1 ALQRGGQRRGALGG
15 EVEITTWRTFV
26 APRRAHVF
34 PMRREVAERFE
45 LVERG
50 VDGAGREP
58 GRIHDVEAE
67 AVSVGDGVKDG
78 DLAKCERRRRFS
90 HGYLYHQPMLVSK
103 IDGSAADEVPA
114 MT

>member
-1 ALQRGGQRRGALGG
+1 RTRSRGPLFIADVRLQTSDFRLQDAPRGERHRLEILVALQRGGQRRGALGG

-67 AVSVGDGVKDG
+67 
-78 DLAKCERRRRFS
+78 
-90 HGYLYHQPMLVSK
+90 
-103 IDGSAADEVPA
+103 
-114 MT
+114 